1 MRTIFPILCCLI
13 LSGVL
18 SCSKEG
24 FTESPDALLRVSV
37 DTLRFDTV
45 FTTTG
50 SVTGI
55 VKIFNDNEQSVRISR
70 LRLGGGNTS
79 FFALNADGINSRD
92 ITNLDIRGGDSLYLF
107 VAVTIAPNSD
117 QLPFLVRDSIEY
129 TYNGNTGLIQ
139 LEAFGQNAKFI
150 RNGVLRQD
158 TRFTRELP
166 YVILGGL
173 RVDTNATLTIDPGT
187 RIYLHADAPLVIDGS
202 LQVNGTKTDSVV
214 FRGDRLDEG
223 YRNLPASWPGI
234 FFRGSSRD
242 NLLRYAYVLNAY
254 QAIVV
259 DQPAPGAAPKL
270 TLESCVI
277 DNSFET
283 GILGV
288 RTAIRA
294 VNCQVSNCGLNI
306 LLANGGNYVF
316 EHNTVAS
323 YSNTFIQHK
332 RPVLLVSNWDSSQA
346 GVTTYPLSADFTNN
360 IFWGD
365 FGTVE
370 NEVVVTRRGQ
380 DPFVVSFRN
389 NIYKATADPAFATLS
404 NNIRN
409 EDPLF
414 DSIQVSTRFYNFRI
428 NLKPSPAVGKGL
440 PIGVTTD
447 LDGKP
452 RDGQPDIGCFEKD

>member
-1 MRTIFPILCCLI
+1 MRTIVPFLCCLI
-13 LSGVL
+13 LLGML

-24 FTESPDALLRVSV
+24 FTDSPDAMLRVST

-50 SVTGI
+50 SVTGV
-55 VKIFNDNEQSVRISR
+55 VKIFNGNDRSVRINR
-70 LRLGGGNTS
+70 VRLGGGNTS

-92 ITNLDIRGGDSLYLF
+92 IANLDIRAGDSLYLF
-107 VAVTIAPNSD
+107 VAVTITPNND
-117 QLPFLVRDSIEY
+117 QLPFLVRDSIEFS
-129 TYNGNTGLIQ
+129 YNGNTALVQ
-139 LEAFGQNAKFI
+139 LEAYGQNAKFI

-173 RVDTNATLTIDPGT
+173 RVDTNVTLTIDPGT
-187 RIYLHADAPLVIDGS
+187 RVYMHADAPLVVDGS

-214 FRGDRLDEG
+214 FRGDRLDEV
-223 YRNLPASWPGI
+223 YRDLPASWPGI
-234 FFRGSSRD
+234 YFRGSSR
-242 NLLRYAYVLNAY
+242 NSRMQYAYILNAY

-259 DQPAPGAAPKL
+259 DQPAVNAAPKL
-270 TLESCVI
+270 DLEACVI
-277 DNSFET
+277 DNSYET
-283 GILGV
+283 GILGI

-306 LLANGGNYVF
+306 LLANGGSYAF

-323 YSNTFIQHK
+323 YSNPFIQHK
-332 RPVLLVSNWDSSQA
+332 RPVLLVSNWDSGRS

-370 NEVVVTRRGQ
+370 DEVVVTRRGQ
-380 DPFVVSFRN
+380 DPFSVSFRN
-389 NIYKATADPAFATLS
+389 NLYKATADPSFSTLS

-414 DSIQVSTRFYNFRI
+414 DSIQVSARYFDFRI
-428 NLKPSPAVGKGL
+428 NHKPSPAVGKAL
-440 PIGVTTD
+440 PTGVATD

-452 RDGQPDIGCFEKD
+452 RDGQPDIGCFEKH